1 MFAARGT
8 RGAARAAGFGE
19 GDDAT
24 EESFKLAVKVGLA
37 AGTPFAL
44 GWHGA
49 SPVLPRN
56 LAERKG
62 LGR

>member
-8 RGAARAAGFGE
+8 RGAAPAASFGE
-19 GDDAT
+19 GDGTT
-24 EESFKLAVKVGLA
+24 EESFKLAIEVGLA
-37 AGTPFAL
+37 TGTPFAQ

-56 LAERKG
+56 LPERKE